1 MTIKPSRI
9 LAVLLVLG
17 TLGCVPELI
26 VHPPSDPLRQQQTDQ
41 WLSVIQE
48 HAQPGDWLVIRGYTP
63 SDNLVVAATNIP
75 LSHVAVL
82 DKEKARVIEAVG
94 KGVQFVK
101 LRKFIQKSHRLLLVR
116 PMWWS
121 PKKGARAV
129 KRASSA
135 VGRSYDF
142 MGTIGGGNPDQ
153 FYCSELAVL
162 IYGPHGPEKE
172 RFPTVWEPGQMYLW
186 GTILFDSRP
195 RN

>member
-1 MTIKPSRI
+1 MIHRAHHIVAGFSV
-9 LAVLLVLG
+9 LAS
-17 TLGCVPELI
+17 LGCAPQLI
-26 VHPPSDPLRQQQTDQ
+26 VHPPAEPIRQNQSKE

-48 HAQPGDWLVIRGYTP
+48 RAQPGDWLVIRGYTP

-82 DKEKARVIEAVG
+82 DKEKSRVIEAVG
-94 KGVQFVK
+94 KGVRFVT
-101 LRKFIQKSHRLLLVR
+101 LSKFIKKSHRLLLIR

-129 KRASSA
+129 KRSISK

-142 MGTIGGGNPDQ
+142 MGTIGGGNPEE
-153 FYCSELAVL
+153 FYCSELAVMV
-162 IYGPHGPEKE
+162 YEPFGREKE
-172 RFPTVWEPGQMYLW
+172 HFPTVWEPGQMYLW